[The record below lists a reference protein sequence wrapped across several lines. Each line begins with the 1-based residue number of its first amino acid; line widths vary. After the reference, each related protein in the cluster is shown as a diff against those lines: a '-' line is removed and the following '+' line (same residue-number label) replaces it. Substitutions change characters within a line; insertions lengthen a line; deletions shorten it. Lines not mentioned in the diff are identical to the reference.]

1 MELLNHGGRRI
12 TTTIEDL
19 KASEMPNGWIEAFGD
34 LLVEEINSVNP
45 DIEILQIK
53 EKFGSLRF
61 YYAPASDEIDEI
73 ISKYECLS
81 AHICAS
87 CGKPDV
93 PQTKNGWI
101 YPICRD
107 CYEKNFSSSRRY
119 DEDTSSQ
126 SRMPDEYTSVRYEIN
141 GDKMKKIKHRYDI
154 SKDAEKI
161 RARYEGRK
169 SV

>member
-1 MELLNHGGRRI
+1 
-12 TTTIEDL
+12 
-19 KASEMPNGWIEAFGD
+19 MPNGWIKAFGD

-61 YYAPASDEIDEI
+61 YYAPTSDEIDEI

-107 CYEKNFSSSRRY
+107 CYEKYISSSLSY
-119 DEDTSSQ
+119 EEATSSQ
-126 SRMPDEYTSVRYEIN
+126 NRMPDEYTTVRYAIS
-141 GDKMKKIKHRYDI
+141 GDEMKKIKYRYDI
-154 SKDAEKI
+154 SADVRKI
-161 RARYEGRK
+161 RARWEERNGGNIAER
-169 SV
+169 S